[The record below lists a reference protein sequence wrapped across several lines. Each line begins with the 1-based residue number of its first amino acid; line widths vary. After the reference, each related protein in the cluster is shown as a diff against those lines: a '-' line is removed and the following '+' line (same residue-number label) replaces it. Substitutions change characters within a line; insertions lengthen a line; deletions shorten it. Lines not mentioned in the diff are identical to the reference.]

1 MNTPFKSLIHQEML
15 RLEQLVHE
23 KDSFSGSL
31 TRYARKNGILLNKRK
46 PTWGWFSMVRVM
58 QFLL

>member
-1 MNTPFKSLIHQEML
+1 MTTPFKSLIHQEMI

-23 KDSFSGSL
+23 NDSFSGSL
-31 TRYARKNGILLNKRK
+31 AHYARKNGILLGRRS
-46 PTWGWFSMVRVM
+46 PTWGWLSMVRVM